1 MASSMAG
8 SMAGS
13 MLGNALMGSGRSSE
27 PAPAQVAAPAPG
39 GYGGVPSGG
48 PVCMFETRQFL
59 ECMSNTADDMSQCS
73 QFYDAFKQCNSQV
86 AM

>member
-1 MASSMAG
+1 MAASMGG

-13 MLGNALMGSGRSSE
+13 MLGNALMGGGSSSA
-27 PAPAQVAAPAPG
+27 PAPTPVAAPAPG
-39 GYGGVPSGG
+39 GYGAPSGGG

-59 ECMSNTADDMSQCS
+59 ECMSNTADDMSECAP
-73 QFYDAFKQCNSQV
+73 FYDAFKQCNSQV